1 MVLSEQV
8 LDEIREAAAVLVDCS
23 YVVGLTGA
31 GVSVESGIRPFRGPG
46 GIWTERGE
54 PSMDGYQ
61 RFVSD
66 PKVWWENRVKRTS
79 DFGSSIESA
88 KPNLGHLALAELEEL
103 GVLKSLITQNIDNLH
118 KAAGSLNVLEI
129 HGNRTLMRCVSCN
142 TRWRKDE
149 FKIDE
154 LPPRCPHCDGV
165 VKGDTVMFG
174 EPIPTDVL
182 DKCIMEANRSDCM
195 LVAGTSA
202 TVNPAA
208 SLPLITRRNGG
219 RLVEVNLYTS
229 QLSQI
234 VDVMIQAPSGE
245 ALPVLVEEVQK
256 LI

>member
-1 MVLSEQV
+1 
-8 LDEIREAAAVLVDCS
+8 
-23 YVVGLTGA
+23 
-31 GVSVESGIRPFRGPG
+31 
-46 GIWTERGE
+46 
-54 PSMDGYQ
+54 
-61 RFVSD
+61 
-66 PKVWWENRVKRTS
+66 
-79 DFGSSIESA
+79 
-88 KPNLGHLALAELEEL
+88 
-103 GVLKSLITQNIDNLH
+103 
-118 KAAGSLNVLEI
+118 
-129 HGNRTLMRCVSCN
+129 
-142 TRWRKDE
+142 
-149 FKIDE
+149 
-154 LPPRCPHCDGV
+154 
-165 VKGDTVMFG
+165 VMFG

-256 LI
+256 LL